1 MVIYNARTHTVTTV
15 DGRETCPAAC
25 TSTLF
30 VDPTTGKPM
39 GYTAA
44 SDQPLS
50 TGVPSMVATW
60 ATAVGDYGGLSLGA
74 DLQPAIRIAKR
85 GFAVNF
91 DFNQPEQSSLS
102 TPQAY
107 PASRSLLLTPSGEPD
122 ELVVEHLIGRAGLL
136 QQRARPTAHQ
146 SARRALLPRHRA
158 NPPARQLP
166 G

>member
-1 MVIYNARTHTVTTV
+1 MVIYNARTHTVKTV

-44 SDQPLS
+44 SDQPLA
-50 TGVPSMVATW
+50 TGVPSIVATW
-60 ATAVGDYGGLSLGA
+60 ATAVRDYGGLSLGA

-91 DFNQPEQSSLS
+91 DFNQLEQSSLS
-102 TPQAY
+102 TLQAY
-107 PASRSLLLTPSGEPD
+107 PASRSLLLTPSGPI
-122 ELVVEHLIGRAGLL
+122 L
-136 QQRARPTAHQ
+136 RP
-146 SARRALLPRHRA
+146 
-158 NPPARQLP
+158 
-166 G
+166 